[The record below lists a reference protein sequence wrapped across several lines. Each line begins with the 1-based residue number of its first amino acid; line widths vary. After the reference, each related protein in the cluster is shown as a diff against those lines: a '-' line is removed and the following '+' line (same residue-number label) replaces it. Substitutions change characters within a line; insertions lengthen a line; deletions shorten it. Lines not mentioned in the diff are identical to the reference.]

1 MLFRTDPSTDGLGRC
16 VTGSTPSW
24 MLVVTCSGWDEGGG
38 AKAGPG
44 RVGWW
49 MAKGIR
55 RCLRV
60 PPRPLSNRLSTC
72 SVPISHLPHAQGPK
86 GQNNPPPST
95 RPSRAPRLAHAV
107 PVEGGRLA
115 QQVDKFDDDAVA
127 DLALDGGAGKF
138 AVDKDYGALIAWEGG
153 GGGGG
158 GVVGTG
164 RGGTQ
169 ESVQQTGAGHP
180 GERWNRGGTRGRAV
194 ASGPRRAGERSNR
207 GGAGG
212 RAVDLGGV
220 RE

>member
-158 GVVGTG
+158 GGGGTG
-164 RGGTQ
+164 GG
-169 ESVQQTGAGHP
+169 
-180 GERWNRGGTRGRAV
+180 RGRACNKQGRGIRE
-194 ASGPRRAGERSNR
+194 SGGIGVGHAGEQ
-207 GGAGG
+207 
-212 RAVDLGGV
+212 
-220 RE
+220 